1 MVPGK
6 EEPSWLRVVIKLYT
20 CQKIWDFKNLA
31 YNAKPTLSQNHS
43 GRGFGKAGQM
53 PGRHSDSLITMEA
66 GDKKRHQ
73 LSGHFLCC
81 LVGTCPCPSPTSF
94 QKPTARNGALPL
106 VSIECRI
113 QQERSGASLGC
124 AGDVLSSPHTFR
136 TPIPS
141 TLLKGNTKLRGLSF
155 QGSKVA
161 AMPGPTDGDGGSSL
175 AVHLVGRP
183 WTGSSICQ
191 PWLYRRR

>member
-1 MVPGK
+1 MQNPRCLKTTVAGDSGKLGRCRGGIPIPLLRWKLETRRGISFQDIFCAVWWARVPVPAPLRFRSRPPETVLCLWSRSSAESNKNGLGRPWAVPGM
-6 EEPSWLRVVIKLYT
+6 S
-20 CQKIWDFKNLA
+20 
-31 YNAKPTLSQNHS
+31 
-43 GRGFGKAGQM
+43 
-53 PGRHSDSLITMEA
+53 
-66 GDKKRHQ
+66 
-73 LSGHFLCC
+73 C
-81 LVGTCPCPSPTSF
+81 LVHT
-94 QKPTARNGALPL
+94 PL
-106 VSIECRI
+106 
-113 QQERSGASLGC
+113 
-124 AGDVLSSPHTFR
+124 R

-141 TLLKGNTKLRGLSF
+141 TLLTGNTKLRGLSF